1 MKKIIV
7 AACLL
12 IVASHAMAQLNNHY
26 HSNQDNYVD
35 PDNFGF
41 NKQSLFI
48 GGTLGLGGS
57 GYDLSAGISPEI
69 GFTVKQWLDVAA
81 LLNIDYYSERP
92 DPTLFYNNNT
102 RTRSINYGV
111 GAFARLY
118 PIRFLFVQVEP
129 ELNFVNTNYKYF
141 GSPVSTYSSNAQA
154 PSLLL
159 GAGYCQRIAGRSNFY
174 IAVMFD
180 ALNNPNSPYR
190 DVYANTNIAVPI
202 FKAGFDFYLHPRG

>member
-1 MKKIIV
+1 MKKIII
-7 AACLL
+7 ATYLL
-12 IVASHAMAQLNNHY
+12 IVTSHAIAQLNNHY
-26 HSNQDNYVD
+26 HSNLDNNID

-48 GGTLGLGGS
+48 GGTLSFGGS
-57 GYDLSAGISPEI
+57 NYDFNAGISPEI
-69 GFTVKQWLDVAA
+69 GFTVKQWLDVGA
-81 LLNIDYYSERP
+81 LLNINYFSERP
-92 DPTLFYNNNT
+92 DPTLFYNDNT
-102 RTRSINYGV
+102 RTRSFNYGA

-118 PIRFLFVQVEP
+118 PIHFLFVQVEP

-141 GSPVSTYSSNAQA
+141 GSPVSTYSNNTQA

-180 ALNNPNSPYR
+180 AFNNPNSPYR
-190 DVYANTNIAVPI
+190 DVYANTNVAVPI
-202 FKAGFDFYLHPRG
+202 FKAGFDIYLHPKE